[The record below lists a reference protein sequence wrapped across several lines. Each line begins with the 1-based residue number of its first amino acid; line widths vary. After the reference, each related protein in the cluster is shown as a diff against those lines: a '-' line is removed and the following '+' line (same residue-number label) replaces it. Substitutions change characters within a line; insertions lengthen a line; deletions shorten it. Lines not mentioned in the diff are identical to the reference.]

1 MKVYL
6 TRLKRCGVVFSL
18 VLIVLSLGCVDA
30 NNNAKQFPEYEPSW
44 ESLNQHEIPEWL
56 LDAKLGLYGHMGVY
70 SVPAFK
76 TEWYG
81 RLMYDKK
88 TRGDDVF
95 EHHIKTYGKQSEF
108 GYKDFIKDF
117 KTEKFDPKEWADII
131 VSSGAKYAGITAVH
145 HDGFCLW
152 DSKFTRWD
160 SVEMGPKRDIYGELV
175 AALRETDPEMKILT
189 CFHHMRTYGWF
200 NTKDKALL
208 EQGKKEGWD
217 IFDPEYSDFYRNP
230 ETEPQ
235 EKFLAEWKNKVIEV
249 IDNYQPDIIWFDGG
263 GFRKKDNEPTTL
275 DVLAHFYN
283 TQNRKGSLV
292 EVINKKSNFH
302 PDFGFRNFEK
312 GGNRSPDV
320 DFLWADDLNIARR
333 GWCYTH
339 DMEYR
344 TVNQVVD
351 GFVDRVS
358 RGGGLMFSISPKAD
372 GTIPDEQKAILLE
385 LGNWLKVNGE
395 GIYGTRKWRIQTE
408 GPVEKLLVDTGSKIM
423 WNFEDTCDAGDIRF
437 TKKGNRLFAFTLAWP
452 ENGEVL
458 IKTLH
463 SNEKISATNEIV
475 SVKMLGTGKE
485 LKWHRD
491 KNGLKVTFPKKRHC
505 EHSYGMEI
513 EVKGNLL

>member
-1 MKVYL
+1 M
-6 TRLKRCGVVFSL
+6 
-18 VLIVLSLGCVDA
+18 
-30 NNNAKQFPEYEPSW
+30 N
-44 ESLNQHEIPEWL
+44 
-56 LDAKLGLYGHMGVY
+56 
-70 SVPAFK
+70 
-76 TEWYG
+76 
-81 RLMYDKK
+81 
-88 TRGDDVF
+88 
-95 EHHIKTYGKQSEF
+95 
-108 GYKDFIKDF
+108 
-117 KTEKFDPKEWADII
+117 
-131 VSSGAKYAGITAVH
+131 
-145 HDGFCLW
+145 
-152 DSKFTRWD
+152 
-160 SVEMGPKRDIYGELV
+160 
-175 AALRETDPEMKILT
+175 
-189 CFHHMRTYGWF
+189 
-200 NTKDKALL
+200 
-208 EQGKKEGWD
+208 
-217 IFDPEYSDFYRNP
+217 
-230 ETEPQ
+230 
-235 EKFLAEWKNKVIEV
+235 
-249 IDNYQPDIIWFDGG
+249 
-263 GFRKKDNEPTTL
+263 
-275 DVLAHFYN
+275 
-283 TQNRKGSLV
+283 
-292 EVINKKSNFH
+292 
-302 PDFGFRNFEK
+302 DFGFRNFEK

-320 DFLWADDLNIARR
+320 DFLWADDLNIANR

-339 DMEYR
+339 DIQYR

-437 TKKGNRLFAFTLAWP
+437 TKKGNRLFAFVLDWP

-485 LKWHRD
+485 LKWRRD

-505 EHSYGMEI
+505 KHSYGMEI